1 MKRVLS
7 KVFFGQVPERNIV
20 NAVLLVLGGCLFVWI
35 GIMNLTK
42 YTHGFASQ
50 TFVLGLGFL
59 SVALQFFAQGVV
71 HTLPNHLR
79 RTKLWLRV
87 VVLLFMLVAL
97 TLLAISCSGYV
108 SRP

>member
-1 MKRVLS
+1 VKRVLS
-7 KVFFGQVPERNIV
+7 KVFFRQEPERNLV
-20 NAVLLVLGGCLFVWI
+20 NAVLLVLGGCLFVWL

-50 TFVLGLGFL
+50 TFVLGLAFL
-59 SVALQFFAQGVV
+59 SVALQLFLDAVV
-71 HTLPNHLR
+71 HALPSHLR

-87 VVLLFMLVAL
+87 VVLLIMLVAL
-97 TLLAISCSGYV
+97 TLLSISCSGYV